1 MYGLIITTK
10 FILSNTTYSKSIR
23 KYDLNTQGGWSFL
36 WIGST
41 INCGSLCTKPHHT
54 KGSKIRMK
62 AGNIHYN
69 CENDLPKKI
78 ALFPLEGALLLP
90 GGFLSLNI
98 FEPETLEMVE
108 DAMVS
113 NRLLGI
119 IQPFS
124 SGTDYLPIQLYKM
137 GCIGRITHYNETGN
151 GQLFII
157 LQGVCRF
164 TLEQELVNTKSY
176 RIALI
181 RSNIKDLQEVEFSE
195 SINRENL
202 LNIVEQYL
210 IIHEIEYNWSNIIQ
224 TPTPILVNAFSSLIP
239 FTPAEKQALLEAP
252 DIGSRAQTL
261 LALTERSLMK
271 QTGAYHYL
279 N

>member
-1 MYGLIITTK
+1 
-10 FILSNTTYSKSIR
+10 
-23 KYDLNTQGGWSFL
+23 
-36 WIGST
+36 
-41 INCGSLCTKPHHT
+41 
-54 KGSKIRMK
+54 MK

-69 CENDLPKKI
+69 CENDLPKQI

-98 FEPETLEMVE
+98 FETETLEMIE

-113 NRLLGI
+113 DRLLGI
-119 IQPFS
+119 IQPLS
-124 SGTDYLPIQLYKM
+124 SNTDCLSTQLYRT
-137 GCIGRITHYNETGN
+137 GCIGRITNYNETGN
-151 GQLFII
+151 GRLFIV
-157 LQGVCRF
+157 LQGICRF
-164 TLEQELVNTKSY
+164 TLEKELVNTKSY
-176 RIALI
+176 RTAVVQL
-181 RSNIKDLQEVEFSE
+181 NTKDLQEPDVSE
-195 SINRENL
+195 NINRDNL
-202 LNIVEQYL
+202 LNIVEKYL
-210 IIHEIEYNWSNIIQ
+210 TIHEIEYNWNSIIQ

-271 QTGAYHYL
+271 QTGAHYHL

>member
-1 MYGLIITTK
+1 
-10 FILSNTTYSKSIR
+10 
-23 KYDLNTQGGWSFL
+23 
-36 WIGST
+36 
-41 INCGSLCTKPHHT
+41 
-54 KGSKIRMK
+54 MK

-69 CENDLPKKI
+69 CEDDLPKQI
-78 ALFPLEGALLLP
+78 ALFPVEGALLLP

-98 FEPETLEMVE
+98 FEPEALEMVE
-108 DAMVS
+108 NVMVS

-119 IQPFS
+119 IQPLSSNTNCFS
-124 SGTDYLPIQLYKM
+124 TPLYKI
-137 GCIGRITHYNETGN
+137 GCVGRITNYNETGN

-164 TLEQELVNTKSY
+164 TLEQELVNTKPY
-176 RIALI
+176 RTALI
-181 RSNIKDLQEVEFSE
+181 RSNIKDLEEPNITE
-195 SINRENL
+195 NINRENL
-202 LNIVEQYL
+202 LDIVEKYL
-210 IIHEIEYNWSNIIQ
+210 TIHEIEYNWSSIIQ
-224 TPTPILVNAFSSLIP
+224 APTPLLVNAFSALIP

-271 QTGAYHYL
+271 QTGSHFHL

>member
-1 MYGLIITTK
+1 
-10 FILSNTTYSKSIR
+10 
-23 KYDLNTQGGWSFL
+23 
-36 WIGST
+36 
-41 INCGSLCTKPHHT
+41 
-54 KGSKIRMK
+54 MK

-69 CENDLPKKI
+69 CENDLPKQI

-98 FEPETLEMVE
+98 FEPEALEMVE
-108 DAMVS
+108 NVMVS

-119 IQPFS
+119 IQPLS
-124 SGTDYLPIQLYKM
+124 SAPDCCSTQLYKT
-137 GCIGRITHYNETGN
+137 GCIGRITNYSETGN

-157 LQGVCRF
+157 LQGICRF
-164 TLEQELVNTKSY
+164 TLEQELANTKSY
-176 RIALI
+176 RTALV
-181 RSNIKDLQEVEFSE
+181 RSNINDLQEPDIAED
-195 SINRENL
+195 INRENL

-210 IIHEIEYNWSNIIQ
+210 TINEMEYNWNSIIQ
-224 TPTPILVNAFSSLIP
+224 APTPLLVNAFSALIP

-271 QTGAYHYL
+271 QTGAEYH
-279 N
+279 

>member
-1 MYGLIITTK
+1 
-10 FILSNTTYSKSIR
+10 
-23 KYDLNTQGGWSFL
+23 
-36 WIGST
+36 
-41 INCGSLCTKPHHT
+41 
-54 KGSKIRMK
+54 MK

-69 CENDLPKKI
+69 CENDLPKQI

-98 FEPETLEMVE
+98 FEPEALEMVE
-108 DAMVS
+108 NVMVS

-119 IQPFS
+119 IQPLS
-124 SGTDYLPIQLYKM
+124 SETDQFCTQLYKI
-137 GCIGRITHYNETGN
+137 GCIGRITNYNETGN
-151 GQLFII
+151 GKLFII

-164 TLEQELVNTKSY
+164 TLEQELVNTKPY
-176 RIALI
+176 RTALI
-181 RSNIKDLQEVEFSE
+181 QSNIKDLQEPDIAEN
-195 SINRENL
+195 INRENL
-202 LNIVEQYL
+202 LNIVEKYL
-210 IIHEIEYNWSNIIQ
+210 TIHEMEYNWSSIIQ
-224 TPTPILVNAFSSLIP
+224 APTPLLVNAFSALIP

-271 QTGAYHYL
+271 QTGANYHL

>member
-1 MYGLIITTK
+1 
-10 FILSNTTYSKSIR
+10 
-23 KYDLNTQGGWSFL
+23 
-36 WIGST
+36 
-41 INCGSLCTKPHHT
+41 
-54 KGSKIRMK
+54 MK

-69 CENDLPKKI
+69 CENDLPKQI

-98 FEPETLEMVE
+98 FEPEALEMVE
-108 DAMVS
+108 NVMLT
-113 NRLLGI
+113 NRLIGI
-119 IQPFS
+119 IQPLSSDTNRFS
-124 SGTDYLPIQLYKM
+124 TQLYKI
-137 GCIGRITHYNETGN
+137 GCIGRITNYNETGN

-176 RIALI
+176 RTALI
-181 RSNIKDLQEVEFSE
+181 RSNIEDLQEPAIAEN
-195 SINRENL
+195 INRDNL
-202 LNIVEQYL
+202 LNIVEKYL
-210 IIHEIEYNWSNIIQ
+210 TINEMEYNWSSIIQ
-224 TPTPILVNAFSSLIP
+224 APTPLLVNAFSALIP

-271 QTGAYHYL
+271 QTGADYHL

>member
-1 MYGLIITTK
+1 
-10 FILSNTTYSKSIR
+10 
-23 KYDLNTQGGWSFL
+23 
-36 WIGST
+36 
-41 INCGSLCTKPHHT
+41 
-54 KGSKIRMK
+54 MK

-98 FEPETLEMVE
+98 FEPEALEMVE
-108 DAMVS
+108 DVMLS

-119 IQPFS
+119 IQPLSSETEGFS
-124 SGTDYLPIQLYKM
+124 KQLYKT
-137 GCIGRITHYNETGN
+137 GCIGRITNYNETGN

-157 LQGVCRF
+157 LQGICRF
-164 TLEQELVNTKSY
+164 TVEQELVNTKPY
-176 RIALI
+176 RIAVI
-181 RSNIKDLQEVEFSE
+181 QSNTRDLQEADVSE
-195 SINRENL
+195 SINRTSL

-210 IIHEIEYNWSNIIQ
+210 NIHEIEYNWSNIIQ
-224 TPTPILVNAFSSLIP
+224 TPTSILVNAFSALIP
-239 FTPAEKQALLEAP
+239 FTPREKQALLEAP

-271 QTGAYHYL
+271 QTGMHHQL

>member
-1 MYGLIITTK
+1 
-10 FILSNTTYSKSIR
+10 
-23 KYDLNTQGGWSFL
+23 
-36 WIGST
+36 
-41 INCGSLCTKPHHT
+41 
-54 KGSKIRMK
+54 MK

-69 CENDLPKKI
+69 CENDLPKQI

-108 DAMVS
+108 DVMVS

-119 IQPFS
+119 IQPLA
-124 SGTDYLPIQLYKM
+124 SGTEGLCAQLYKT
-137 GCIGRITHYNETGN
+137 GCIGRITNYNETGN

-164 TLEQELVNTKSY
+164 TVEQELVNTKPY
-176 RIALI
+176 RIAVI
-181 RSNIKDLQEVEFSE
+181 QANTKDLQEADISE
-195 SINRENL
+195 SINRTSL

-210 IIHEIEYNWSNIIQ
+210 TIHEIEYNWSNIIQ
-224 TPTPILVNAFSSLIP
+224 TPTSILVNAFSALIP
-239 FTPAEKQALLEAP
+239 FTPTEKQALLEAP
-252 DIGSRAQTL
+252 DVGSRAQTL
-261 LALTERSLMK
+261 LALTERTLMK
-271 QTGAYHYL
+271 QTGMHHQL

>member
-1 MYGLIITTK
+1 
-10 FILSNTTYSKSIR
+10 
-23 KYDLNTQGGWSFL
+23 
-36 WIGST
+36 
-41 INCGSLCTKPHHT
+41 
-54 KGSKIRMK
+54 MK

-69 CENDLPKKI
+69 CENDLPKQI

-98 FEPETLEMVE
+98 FEPEALKMIE
-108 DAMVS
+108 DVMVS

-119 IQPFS
+119 IQPLS
-124 SGTDYLPIQLYKM
+124 SNTDCLSTQLYRI
-137 GCIGRITHYNETGN
+137 GCVGRITNYNETGN
-151 GQLFII
+151 GRLFIV
-157 LQGVCRF
+157 LQGICHF

-176 RIALI
+176 RIAVIQL
-181 RSNIKDLQEVEFSE
+181 NTKDLQEPDVSE
-195 SINRENL
+195 SINRDNL
-202 LNIVEQYL
+202 LNIVEKYL
-210 IIHEIEYNWSNIIQ
+210 TIHEIEYNWNSIIQ

-271 QTGAYHYL
+271 QTGTYYHL

>member
-1 MYGLIITTK
+1 
-10 FILSNTTYSKSIR
+10 
-23 KYDLNTQGGWSFL
+23 
-36 WIGST
+36 
-41 INCGSLCTKPHHT
+41 
-54 KGSKIRMK
+54 MK

-69 CENDLPKKI
+69 CENDLPKQI

-98 FEPETLEMVE
+98 FEPEALEMVE
-108 DAMVS
+108 NVMLT
-113 NRLLGI
+113 NRLIGI
-119 IQPFS
+119 IQPLSSDTNRFS
-124 SGTDYLPIQLYKM
+124 TQLYKI
-137 GCIGRITHYNETGN
+137 GCIGRITNYNETGN

-176 RIALI
+176 RTALI
-181 RSNIKDLQEVEFSE
+181 RSNIEDLQEPDIAEN
-195 SINRENL
+195 INRDNL
-202 LNIVEQYL
+202 LNIVEKYL
-210 IIHEIEYNWSNIIQ
+210 TINEMEYNWSSIIQ
-224 TPTPILVNAFSSLIP
+224 APTPLLVNAFSALIP

-271 QTGAYHYL
+271 QTGADYHL

>member
-1 MYGLIITTK
+1 
-10 FILSNTTYSKSIR
+10 
-23 KYDLNTQGGWSFL
+23 
-36 WIGST
+36 
-41 INCGSLCTKPHHT
+41 
-54 KGSKIRMK
+54 MK

-69 CENDLPKKI
+69 CENDLPKQI

-90 GGFLSLNI
+90 GSFLSLNI
-98 FEPETLEMVE
+98 FEPEALEMVE
-108 DAMVS
+108 NVMVS

-119 IQPFS
+119 IQPLS
-124 SGTDYLPIQLYKM
+124 SGTERFSTQLYKI
-137 GCIGRITHYNETGN
+137 GCIGRITNYNETGN

-164 TLEQELVNTKSY
+164 TLEQELMNTKSY
-176 RIALI
+176 RTALI
-181 RSNIKDLQEVEFSE
+181 RSNTKDLQEPDIAE
-195 SINRENL
+195 SINRESL
-202 LNIVEQYL
+202 LNIVEKYL
-210 IIHEIEYNWSNIIQ
+210 AIHEMEYNWNSIIQ
-224 TPTPILVNAFSSLIP
+224 APTPLLVNAFSTLIP

-271 QTGAYHYL
+271 QTGADYRL

>member
-1 MYGLIITTK
+1 
-10 FILSNTTYSKSIR
+10 
-23 KYDLNTQGGWSFL
+23 
-36 WIGST
+36 
-41 INCGSLCTKPHHT
+41 
-54 KGSKIRMK
+54 MK

-69 CENDLPKKI
+69 CENDLPKQI

-98 FEPETLEMVE
+98 FEPEALEMVE
-108 DAMVS
+108 SVMVS

-119 IQPFS
+119 IQPLS
-124 SGTDYLPIQLYKM
+124 SETDHLSTQLYKI
-137 GCIGRITHYNETGN
+137 GCIGRITNYNETGN

-164 TLEQELVNTKSY
+164 TLEQELMNTKSY
-176 RIALI
+176 RTALI
-181 RSNIKDLQEVEFSE
+181 RSNIEDLQEPDMAENVHRE
-195 SINRENL
+195 SL
-202 LNIVEQYL
+202 LNIVEKYL
-210 IIHEIEYNWSNIIQ
+210 TIHEMEYNWSSIMQ
-224 TPTPILVNAFSSLIP
+224 APTPLLVNAFSALIP

-271 QTGAYHYL
+271 QTGADYHL
-279 N
+279 H

>member
-1 MYGLIITTK
+1 
-10 FILSNTTYSKSIR
+10 
-23 KYDLNTQGGWSFL
+23 
-36 WIGST
+36 
-41 INCGSLCTKPHHT
+41 
-54 KGSKIRMK
+54 MK

-69 CENDLPKKI
+69 CENDLPKQI

-98 FEPETLEMVE
+98 FEPDALEMVE
-108 DAMVS
+108 NVMLT

-119 IQPFS
+119 IQPLSSNTDRFS
-124 SGTDYLPIQLYKM
+124 TQLYKI
-137 GCIGRITHYNETGN
+137 GCIGRITNYNETGN

-176 RIALI
+176 RTALI
-181 RSNIKDLQEVEFSE
+181 RSNIEDLQEPDIAEN
-195 SINRENL
+195 INRDNL
-202 LNIVEQYL
+202 LNIVEKYL
-210 IIHEIEYNWSNIIQ
+210 TINEMEYNWSSIIQ
-224 TPTPILVNAFSSLIP
+224 APTPLLVNAFSALIP

-271 QTGAYHYL
+271 QTGADYHL

>member
-1 MYGLIITTK
+1 
-10 FILSNTTYSKSIR
+10 
-23 KYDLNTQGGWSFL
+23 
-36 WIGST
+36 
-41 INCGSLCTKPHHT
+41 
-54 KGSKIRMK
+54 MK

-69 CENDLPKKI
+69 CENDLPKQI

-98 FEPETLEMVE
+98 FEPESLEMVE
-108 DAMVS
+108 DVMVS

-119 IQPFS
+119 IQPLS
-124 SGTDYLPIQLYKM
+124 SSTDHLSAQLYKT
-137 GCIGRITHYNETGN
+137 GCIGRITNYNETGN

-157 LQGVCRF
+157 LQGICRF
-164 TLEQELVNTKSY
+164 TVEHELVNTKPY
-176 RIALI
+176 RIAVI
-181 RSNIKDLQEVEFSE
+181 QSNIKDLHEPDVSE
-195 SINRENL
+195 SINRTNL

-210 IIHEIEYNWSNIIQ
+210 TIHEIEYNWNNIIQ
-224 TPTPILVNAFSSLIP
+224 TPTSILVNAFSALIP
-239 FTPAEKQALLEAP
+239 FTPTEKQALLEAP

-271 QTGAYHYL
+271 QTGMHHQL

>member
-1 MYGLIITTK
+1 
-10 FILSNTTYSKSIR
+10 
-23 KYDLNTQGGWSFL
+23 
-36 WIGST
+36 
-41 INCGSLCTKPHHT
+41 
-54 KGSKIRMK
+54 MK
-62 AGNIHYN
+62 AGNIYYN
-69 CENDLPKKI
+69 CENDLPKQI

-98 FEPETLEMVE
+98 FEPEALEMVE
-108 DAMVS
+108 NVMLS
-113 NRLLGI
+113 NRLIGI
-119 IQPFS
+119 IQPLSSDTDRFS
-124 SGTDYLPIQLYKM
+124 SKLYKI
-137 GCIGRITHYNETGN
+137 GCIGRITNYNETGN

-176 RIALI
+176 RTALI
-181 RSNIKDLQEVEFSE
+181 RSNIEDLQEPLIAEN
-195 SINRENL
+195 INRDNL
-202 LNIVEQYL
+202 LNIVEKYL
-210 IIHEIEYNWSNIIQ
+210 TINEMEYNWSSIIQ
-224 TPTPILVNAFSSLIP
+224 APTPLLVNAFSALIP

-271 QTGAYHYL
+271 QTGEDYHL

>member
-1 MYGLIITTK
+1 
-10 FILSNTTYSKSIR
+10 
-23 KYDLNTQGGWSFL
+23 
-36 WIGST
+36 
-41 INCGSLCTKPHHT
+41 
-54 KGSKIRMK
+54 MK

-69 CENDLPKKI
+69 CENDLPKQI

-98 FEPETLEMVE
+98 FEPEALEMVE
-108 DAMVS
+108 SVMLS

-119 IQPFS
+119 IQPLSSDTDHFS
-124 SGTDYLPIQLYKM
+124 TQLYKI
-137 GCIGRITHYNETGN
+137 GCIGRITNYNETGN

-164 TLEQELVNTKSY
+164 TLEEELTNTKPY
-176 RIALI
+176 RTALI
-181 RSNIKDLQEVEFSE
+181 RSNIKDLEEQDTTEH
-195 SINRENL
+195 INRENL

-210 IIHEIEYNWSNIIQ
+210 TIHEMEYNWNSIIQ
-224 TPTPILVNAFSSLIP
+224 APTPLLVNAFSALIP

-271 QTGAYHYL
+271 QTGADYHL